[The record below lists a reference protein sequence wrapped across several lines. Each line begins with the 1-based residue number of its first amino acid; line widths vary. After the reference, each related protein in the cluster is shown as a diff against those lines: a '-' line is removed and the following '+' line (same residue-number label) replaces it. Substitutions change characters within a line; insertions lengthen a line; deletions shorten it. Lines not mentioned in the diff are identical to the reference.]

1 MASPVTLFSVTWHQ
15 ALHNMISSTVVHGCD
30 VLDFRRQFEAKAK
43 PLDIDVDTGN
53 GGGGKGY
60 MMEKSKG
67 NNEGFFNDVNF
78 PTLSSQVKSSF
89 VNDGNGNDKGDNNV
103 AVGNMNT
110 CVNDT
115 VNSIDTDKKDCNGA
129 LGIMLKHCGNMEKN
143 EGKDNMINHNGDD
156 STVKNDSRKKFIEIV
171 NVSKLDNKL
180 VMIHRDMF
188 VNEKG
193 IFVFKFHDGV
203 GRNAVIEN
211 GPWIVRLMNIP
222 MEAWSVNGISA
233 LASSSGIPLIMDE
246 ITTKMCMTWEGRIG
260 FARVLVEISVEK
272 EIKNKIEIIY
282 QGKNVTE
289 SMKKVVDVEYAWQP
303 SVCTRCKVNAR
314 SCGSRS
320 KVVRPSGLKH
330 FLCWCCPMQA

>member
-1 MASPVTLFSVTWHQ
+1 MASPVTLFSVTSHQ

-129 LGIMLKHCGNMEKN
+129 LG
-143 EGKDNMINHNGDD
+143 
-156 STVKNDSRKKFIEIV
+156 
-171 NVSKLDNKL
+171 
-180 VMIHRDMF
+180 
-188 VNEKG
+188 
-193 IFVFKFHDGV
+193 
-203 GRNAVIEN
+203 RNASAV
-211 GPWIVRLMNIP
+211 IVRLMNIP

-303 SVCTRCKVNAR
+303 SVCTRCKVNGLDVRIQIKSCSTRHGCKHFFVGAALP
-314 SCGSRS
+314 SCNTSNFCGSGNITECVTS
-320 KVVRPSGLKH
+320 
-330 FLCWCCPMQA
+330 